1 MTHLM
6 AALLPDEW
14 AASAPR
20 QRIVIGRTQAGL
32 PRTYRLARRSV
43 WPARLM
49 AVFAGLSGL
58 L

>member
-1 MTHLM
+1 MTRMM
-6 AALLPDEW
+6 AALLPNEW
-14 AASAPR
+14 ATPAPR
-20 QRIVIGRTQAGL
+20 QRIVIGRTQEGL

-49 AVFAGLSGL
+49 AVFAGLSSL